1 MAMNLG
7 ISSYCLSKKLY
18 TKEWTLFDIMD
29 WAKAHDC
36 THMEVVPFG
45 LPILN
50 EDGSGN
56 LELAKQVADHADKI
70 DLKLSA
76 FSLNAH
82 LVFKKEDADHKDEL
96 YRKEINR
103 IETIMQV
110 AKTMGCYKFRND
122 VCSGQQPDGINTPEQ
137 FEEDF
142 PTFVK
147 GVQELADYAKTLGLS
162 TTLENHGLYVN
173 GADRVIRILRAA
185 GRDNVGLTV
194 DVGNFLCVD
203 EDPVTNVSKAIK
215 YADMVHLKDFY
226 IRDNARMLPQDG
238 MYVSFPKDYA
248 TKDRS
253 KGEIERPTSWTEKI
267 PSFGYV
273 GTAAGNKILRGAIV
287 GQGDMDLWKI
297 LSIIKHSGYEKE
309 ISLEFEGME
318 DCVAG
323 TYYGLE
329 TARYI
334 WDRV

>member
-1 MAMNLG
+1 MGMNLG
-7 ISSYCLSKKLY
+7 ISSYCLWSKMMSDG
-18 TKEWTLFDIMD
+18 WTLFDIMD
-29 WAKAHDC
+29 WAKEHDC
-36 THMEVVPFG
+36 THMEIVPFG
-45 LPILN
+45 LKLFDD
-50 EDGSGN
+50 DGKPD
-56 LELAKQVADHADKI
+56 LEFAKKVRDHAEKI
-70 DLKLSA
+70 GLPLSA

-82 LVFKKEDADHKDEL
+82 VVTNRDASKEEKEEHFKTEVA
-96 YRKEINR
+96 R
-103 IETIMQV
+103 IESVMEI
-110 AKTMGCYKFRND
+110 AHAMGIKKMRHD
-122 VCSGQQPDGINTPEQ
+122 MCSGQQPDGINTPEQ

-142 PTFVK
+142 PVMVK
-147 GVQELADYAKTLGLS
+147 GIQECADYAKNLGMS

-173 GADRVIRILRAA
+173 GADRVIRLLMAA

-203 EDPVTNVSKAIK
+203 EDPVVNVSKAIK
-215 YADMVHLKDFY
+215 YADMIHLKDFY
-226 IRDNARMLPQDG
+226 IRSNERMLPQDG
-238 MYVSFPKDYA
+238 MYVTFPKDYNKA
-248 TKDRS
+248 GVK
-253 KGEIERPTSWTEKI
+253 KVERPTDWKDRM

-273 GTAAGNKILRGAIV
+273 GTAARNKILRGAIV

-297 LSIIKHSGYEKE
+297 ISIIKNSGYTKE

>member
-1 MAMNLG
+1 MENEFFSTSL
-7 ISSYCLSKKLY
+7 
-18 TKEWTLFDIMD
+18 KEDQT
-29 WAKAHDC
+29 
-36 THMEVVPFG
+36 
-45 LPILN
+45 
-50 EDGSGN
+50 
-56 LELAKQVADHADKI
+56 
-70 DLKLSA
+70 
-76 FSLNAH
+76 NAH
-82 LVFKKEDADHKDEL
+82 LVFPAKEADHKEEL
-96 YRKEINR
+96 YRREINR
-103 IETIMQV
+103 IETVMQV

-185 GRDNVGLTV
+185 NRDNVGLTV
-194 DVGNFLCVD
+194 DVGNYLCVD

-215 YADMVHLKDFY
+215 YADMIHLKDFY
-226 IRDNARMLPQDG
+226 IRDNARMLPQNG
-238 MYVSFPKDYA
+238 MYVQFPDTPTLKQ
-248 TKDRS
+248 
-253 KGEIERPTSWTEKI
+253 RPYPRTPEEWKTFI

-273 GTAAGNKILRGAIV
+273 GTAAGNKILRGAII

-297 LSIIKHSGYEKE
+297 ISIIKHSGYDKE

-318 DCVAG
+318 DCIAG

>member
-1 MAMNLG
+1 MNLG

-185 GRDNVGLTV
+185 NRDNVGLTV
-194 DVGNFLCVD
+194 DVGNYLCVD

-215 YADMVHLKDFY
+215 YADMIHLKDFY
-226 IRDNARMLPQDG
+226 IRDNARMLPQNG
-238 MYVSFPKDYA
+238 MYVQFPDTPTLKQ
-248 TKDRS
+248 
-253 KGEIERPTSWTEKI
+253 RPYPRTPEEWKTFI

-273 GTAAGNKILRGAIV
+273 GTAAGNKILRGAII

-297 LSIIKHSGYEKE
+297 ISIIKHSGYDKE

-318 DCVAG
+318 DCIAG